1 MAFEAVCIIAT
12 SRSDSFLRPTRSNEM
27 NTDEGPN
34 SDPATRLD
42 GCGTPKMSGTAA
54 GPPQRRRATDLH
66 EQSTLRALTSVW
78 LPFIALTYLLWSVPV
93 RICFHPRYTP
103 LDTRYYA
110 YTALDYLAD
119 AFFLVEAWR
128 TGRGHRI
135 SPVPADIQLFSTL
148 STPQPRRM
156 SKLRQTLSSRLSRA
170 STLVTRAGRI
180 TGAGPAAAHGG
191 GGGGARPGGARAVF
205 AALAYGIAANAP
217 LELVAAL
224 CGAPRASVR
233 LYLANRLLRAPQLP
247 ARLQAL
253 VELFEAAG
261 VCRNIGLQRMW
272 KLFFAMAMAGHWAG
286 CGFYWIAVET
296 VERCAAAHTGGAA
309 SGADDGG
316 PVEARQRD
324 CYTWA
329 ERDGLFELG
338 ADGQIVAERAR
349 SYALQRSVYWAYITM
364 VTTGFGDIY
373 PLTLHETLWCVLA
386 MRTSALRGCS

>member
-1 MAFEAVCIIAT
+1 MSALEGTRVAYEAVCIIAT

-119 AFFLVEAWR
+119 TFFLVEAWR

-170 STLVTRAGRI
+170 STLVARAGRL
-180 TGAGPAAAHGG
+180 TGAGPAAPPAAAA
-191 GGGGARPGGARAVF
+191 ARGRAARAVIG
-205 AALAYGIAANAP
+205 ALAYGIAANAP
-217 LELVAAL
+217 LELIAAL

-296 VERCAAAHTGGAA
+296 TKRCAGARANDAA
-309 SGADDGG
+309 SGAADGG
-316 PVEARQRD
+316 PVEARRD

-338 ADGQIVAERAR
+338 DDGRIAAERSR

-373 PLTLHETLWCVLA
+373 PLTL
-386 MRTSALRGCS
+386 